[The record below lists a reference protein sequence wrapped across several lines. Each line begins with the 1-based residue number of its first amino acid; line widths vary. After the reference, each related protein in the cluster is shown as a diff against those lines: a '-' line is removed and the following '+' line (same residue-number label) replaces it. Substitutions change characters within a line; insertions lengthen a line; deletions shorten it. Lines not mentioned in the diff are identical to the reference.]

1 MPRFAFGAPP
11 TEALDAAV
19 RAAFGLWSVDA
30 ADRVRINA
38 YTFVALDALR
48 ARLLE
53 VHRPRDRGAC
63 VPLTWT
69 TRVALKLLRHFVRHR
84 DNGLVL
90 VSKVVK
96 SNFGRCERAYYV
108 RRAGESVPPV
118 DRLDPTAFVMI
129 E

>member
-1 MPRFAFGAPP
+1 MPRFAFSAPP

-38 YTFVALDALR
+38 YTFAALDALR

-53 VHRPRDRGAC
+53 VHRPRDRAAC

-69 TRVALKLLRHFVRHR
+69 PRVALKLLRHFVRHR
-84 DNGLVL
+84 DNGLEL

-96 SNFGRCERAYYV
+96 GDSGRCTRAYYV
-108 RRAGESVPPV
+108 RRVGDAVAPV

>member
-1 MPRFAFGAPP
+1 MPRFALSAPP

-53 VHRPRDRGAC
+53 VHRPRDRAGLCAAHLDHAGGAQAPSSLC
-63 VPLTWT
+63 PPSRQR
-69 TRVALKLLRHFVRHR
+69 TRAGEQGGQEQLR
-84 DNGLVL
+84 
-90 VSKVVK
+90 
-96 SNFGRCERAYYV
+96 RCERAYYV
-108 RRAGESVPPV
+108 RRAGESVASV